1 MSQVGLSKNYSGV
14 LSEITII
21 IFSRNR
27 PRELMRS
34 IKYWNALDISCL
46 VLDNSEHK
54 LEINPAATSVKYFYC
69 PHQNF
74 SQRSLIASEHIETKY
89 SIICSDDERYLKS
102 SLEFMVEEMNNSPE
116 LESIGAHAVAVGTYG
131 PIKYGN
137 FVYSQMLNYENVASN
152 LLERLENHFNLE
164 INEWPIGAMYR
175 VVRSRTLIRLLLLFY
190 KCDNISTP
198 YVYEVTSELFIT
210 GAGNSKYIND
220 IFWVRNWETPAINK
234 SDWDR
239 KLTFSEWWENEKFLH
254 ERKKWIVSLEQ
265 GILSSMSKIEME
277 EILDRIAKKRKST
290 DRFPEKS
297 SNFLIKNEFIKYY
310 IKRIFAPRLLPKN
323 IKSVLLEIQNQGL
336 HINIGEIEYAISD
349 IFE

>member
-1 MSQVGLSKNYSGV
+1 MSRVGLSKNYSGL

-54 LEINPAATSVKYFYC
+54 LEINPAAKSVKYLYC
-69 PHQNF
+69 PNLNF
-74 SQRSLIASEHIETKY
+74 SQRSLIASELIETKY

-102 SLEFMVEEMNNSPE
+102 SLEFMVQEMNNSPE

-137 FVYSQMLNYENVASN
+137 FVYSQMLNYENVASQ
-152 LLERLENHFNLE
+152 LLDRLENHFHLE
-164 INEWPIGAMYR
+164 ITEWPIGAMYR
-175 VVRSRTLIRLLLLFY
+175 VVRSRTLIRLLILFY
-190 KCDNISTP
+190 ECENISTP

-210 GAGNSKYIND
+210 GAGSSKYIND
-220 IFWVRNWETPAINK
+220 IFWVRNWETPVINR

-254 ERKKWIVSLEQ
+254 ERKKWIVSLEKEF
-265 GILSSMSKIEME
+265 LSSVSKIEMNE
-277 EILDRIAKKRKST
+277 FLDRIAKKRKAT
-290 DRFPEKS
+290 DHCPEKS
-297 SNFLIKNEFIKYY
+297 SNFLIKNKFLKYY
-310 IKRIFAPRLLPKN
+310 IKRIFVPRLLPKN
-323 IKSVLLEIQNQGL
+323 IKSVLLEIQNQGI
-336 HINIGEIEYAISD
+336 HINIKEIEYAISD
-349 IFE
+349 IFG